1 MTEDDFWWI
10 YSIADVPFHNWVLHY
25 VLQSRPQMQPTLPDL
40 VMSTCLQYEM
50 GASNRWCVEIG
61 LNVMAHTWYFV
72 Y

>member
-1 MTEDDFWWI
+1 
-10 YSIADVPFHNWVLHY
+10 
-25 VLQSRPQMQPTLPDL
+25 MQPTLPDL